1 MFLDM
6 LKGVFLGGMPPAEV
20 AQQVFDAI
28 VARRFYVLTH
38 PEHNPQLQRRAEA
51 ILAGDPPPTLTPS
64 P

>member
-1 MFLDM
+1 MWRRRPRLR
-6 LKGVFLGGMPPAEV
+6 GMPPAEV

-38 PEHNPQLQRRAEA
+38 PEHNPQLQRRAAA
-51 ILAGDPPPTLTPS
+51 ILSGDAPPVLTPG